1 MHVAILSDNPKA
13 EEMSSK
19 MKEKFNKYWSD
30 VHGLMVVAAVLDP
43 RYKIQLLKA
52 LFLKIHGS
60 KSIDVEAIEKVKDL
74 MYNLVLEYQDSM
86 ENSATTD
93 SAKTRIML
101 LLW

>member
-1 MHVAILSDNPKA
+1 
-13 EEMSSK
+13 MSSK

-30 VHGLMVVAAVLDP
+30 VHGLMVVAVVLDP
-43 RYKIQLLKA
+43 RYKIQLLNA

-86 ENSATTD
+86 EDSATTD
-93 SAKTRIML
+93 GAKTRIML